1 MGKKVT
7 LQIGY
12 SQEHIP
18 VEIDEDRIAG
28 VYYPNEVEVGDE
40 AETIRNALAN
50 PVDSPTFDQF
60 LEGGGKVLVIVND
73 GTRPTPTA
81 KVLDEIGEDL
91 EKVSPDYIVATGVH
105 RAPTEDEL
113 DFIFGDW
120 KERVR
125 DRLHVHDS
133 RDDSVMV
140 PLGKSRAGT
149 EMYVNRLGVE
159 CDKIVIIGS
168 VEPHYFAGFTGGRKA
183 FLPGIAAFKTIEQ
196 NHQYALRAESHSLAL
211 DGNPV
216 HDDMIDALEEV
227 VQKPIFSIQT
237 VLDRE
242 RMLYAVTAGHIH
254 GSFDA
259 AIDAANEVFCVN
271 IPRREDIVLSVAPYP
286 MEIDL
291 YQSQKCLDNGKLALN
306 DDGILIAIMP
316 CRTGIGEESF
326 YNLLSGQDTPQKV
339 LEEIDKG
346 FKLGYHK
353 AAKMAEIMCRANIW
367 GISNLEPD
375 KLDKI
380 FIRPVP
386 SIQQAL
392 DEALA
397 AKPDGKVVFL
407 MEGSITVPDIGG

>member
-1 MGKKVT
+1 MAKKT
-7 LQIGY
+7 LEIGY
-12 SQEHIP
+12 SQDHFP
-18 VEIDEDRIAG
+18 VTIDEDRIAG

-50 PVDSPTFDQF
+50 PVNSPDFAEF
-60 LEGGGKVLVIVND
+60 LGGGGKVLVIVND

-81 KVLDEIGEDL
+81 KVLDEIGEEL
-91 EKVSPDYIVATGVH
+91 EAVDPDYIVATGVH
-105 RAPTEDEL
+105 RAPREEEL
-113 DFIFGDW
+113 DFIFGEW

-125 DRLHVHDS
+125 DRLFIHDS

-140 PLGKSRAGT
+140 KLGTSRAGT
-149 EMYVNRLGVE
+149 EMYVNKKGVE
-159 CDKIVIIGS
+159 ADKIVIIGS

-196 NHQYALRAESHSLAL
+196 NHQYALRPESHSLAL

-216 HDDMIDALEEV
+216 HDDMVDALKEV
-227 VQKPIFSIQT
+227 VEKPIFSIQT

-242 RMLYAVTAGHIH
+242 RKLYAVTAGHIH
-254 GSFDA
+254 DSFDA

-271 IPRREDIVLSVAPYP
+271 IPEKSDIVLSVAPYP

-326 YNLLSGQDTPQKV
+326 YNLLSGQDTPQEV
-339 LEEIDKG
+339 LAEIDKG

-353 AAKMAEIMCRANIW
+353 AAKMAEIMCRAEIW
-367 GISNLEPD
+367 AVSNLPD
-375 KLDKI
+375 ETLSKI
-380 FIRPVP
+380 FIRPMP
-386 SIQQAL
+386 SIQEAL
-392 DEALA
+392 DEALEK
-397 AKPDGKVVFL
+397 KPDAKVIFL
-407 MEGSITVPDIGG
+407 MEGSITVPNITG

>member
-1 MGKKVT
+1 MAKKT
-7 LQIGY
+7 LEIGY
-12 SQEHIP
+12 SQDHFP
-18 VEIDEDRIAG
+18 VTIDEDRIAG

-40 AETIRNALAN
+40 AETIRDALAN
-50 PVDSPTFDQF
+50 PVNSPDFAEF
-60 LEGGGKVLVIVND
+60 LGGGGKVLVIVND

-81 KVLDEIGEDL
+81 KVLDEIGEEL
-91 EKVSPDYIVATGVH
+91 EAVDPDYIVATGVH
-105 RAPTEDEL
+105 RAPREEEL
-113 DFIFGDW
+113 DFIFGKW

-125 DRLHVHDS
+125 DRLFIHDS

-140 PLGKSRAGT
+140 KLGTSRAGT
-149 EMYVNRLGVE
+149 EMYVNRKGVE
-159 CDKIVIIGS
+159 ADKIVIIGS

-196 NHQYALRAESHSLAL
+196 NHQYALRPESHSLAL

-216 HDDMIDALEEV
+216 HDDMVDALKEV
-227 VQKPIFSIQT
+227 VEKPIFSIQT

-242 RMLYAVTAGHIH
+242 RKLYAVTAGHIH
-254 GSFDA
+254 DSFDA

-271 IPRREDIVLSVAPYP
+271 IPEKSDIVLSVAPYP

-326 YNLLSGQDTPQKV
+326 YNLLSGQDTPQEV
-339 LEEIDKG
+339 LAEIDKG

-353 AAKMAEIMCRANIW
+353 AAKMAEIMCRAEIW
-367 GISNLEPD
+367 AVSNLPD
-375 KLDKI
+375 ETLSKI
-380 FIRPVP
+380 FIRPMP
-386 SIQQAL
+386 SIQEAL
-392 DEALA
+392 DEALEK
-397 AKPDGKVVFL
+397 KPDAKVIFL
-407 MEGSITVPDIGG
+407 MEGSITVPNITD

>member
-28 VYYPNEVEVGDE
+28 VYYPNKVEVGDE
-40 AETIRNALAN
+40 AETIRGALAN
-50 PVDSPTFDQF
+50 PVDSPDFAEF
-60 LEGGGKVLVIVND
+60 LEGEGKVLVIVND

-91 EKVSPDYIVATGVH
+91 EAVNPDYIIATGVH

-125 DRLHVHDS
+125 DRLHIHDS

-140 PLGKSRAGT
+140 KLGTSRAGT
-149 EMYVNRLGVE
+149 EMWVNRIGVE
-159 CDKIVIIGS
+159 ADKIVIIGS

-183 FLPGIAAFKTIEQ
+183 FLPGIASFKTIEQ
-196 NHQYALRAESHSLAL
+196 NHQYALRPASHSLAL

-216 HDDMIDALEEV
+216 HDDMVDALKEV
-227 VQKPIFSIQT
+227 VEKPIFSIQT
-237 VLDRE
+237 VLDRD
-242 RMLYAVTAGHIH
+242 RKLYAVTAGHIH

-259 AIDAANEVFCVN
+259 AIDAANEVFCVA
-271 IPRREDIVLSVAPYP
+271 IPSREDIVLSVAPYP

-291 YQSQKCLDNGKLALN
+291 YQSQKCLDNGKLALK

-326 YNLLSGQDTPQKV
+326 FNLLSGQETPQLV

-367 GISNLEPD
+367 AISNLEPEM
-375 KLDKI
+375 LEKI

-392 DEALA
+392 DEALER
-397 AKPDGKVVFL
+397 KPDGKVVFL
-407 MEGSITVPDIGG
+407 MEGSITVPNITG

>member
-1 MGKKVT
+1 MGKMT
-7 LQIGY
+7 LEVGY
-12 SQEHIP
+12 SQDHVKIT
-18 VEIDEDRIAG
+18 IDEDRVAG
-28 VYYPNEVEVGDE
+28 VYYPNKVDVGDE
-40 AETIRNALAN
+40 ATTIRDALAN
-50 PVDSPTFDQF
+50 PVDSPNFEEF
-60 LEGGGKVLVIVND
+60 LAGPGKVLVIVND

-91 EKVSPDYIVATGVH
+91 EKVNPDYIVATGVH

-125 DRLHVHDS
+125 ERLFIHDA

-149 EMYVNRLGVE
+149 EMWVNRKGVE
-159 CDKIVIIGS
+159 ADKIIIIGS

-183 FLPGIAAFKTIEQ
+183 FLPGIASFKTIEQ
-196 NHQYALRAESHSLAL
+196 NHQYALRPASHSLAL

-216 HDDMIDALEEV
+216 HDDMVDALKEV
-227 VQKPIFSIQT
+227 VEKPIFSIQT

-242 RMLYAVTAGHIH
+242 RKLYAVTAGHIH

-259 AIDAANEVFCVN
+259 AIDAANEVFCVK
-271 IPRREDIVLSVAPYP
+271 IPQREDIVLSVAPYP

-306 DDGILIAIMP
+306 DDGILLAIMP

-326 YNLLSGQDTPQKV
+326 YDLLSGEDTPQGV
-339 LEEIDKG
+339 LAEIDRG
-346 FKLGYHK
+346 YKLGYHK
-353 AAKMAEIMCRANIW
+353 AGKMAEIMCRANIW
-367 GISNLEPD
+367 AVSNLED
-375 KLDKI
+375 EKLSKI
-380 FIRPVP
+380 FITPKKG
-386 SIQQAL
+386 IQEAL
-392 DEALA
+392 DEALE
-397 AKPDGKVVFL
+397 AKPNSKVVFL
-407 MEGSITVPDIGG
+407 MEGSITVPNIG

>member
-18 VEIDEDRIAG
+18 VEIDEDRVAG

-50 PVDSPTFDQF
+50 PVDAPTFDRF
-60 LEGGGKVLVIVND
+60 LEGEGKVLVIVND

-81 KVLDEIGEDL
+81 KVLDEIGEQL
-91 EKVSPDYIVATGVH
+91 ESVKPDYIVATGVH

-125 DRLHVHDS
+125 DRLHIHDS

-216 HDDMIDALEEV
+216 HDDMIDALQEV

-237 VLDRE
+237 VLDRD
-242 RMLYAVTAGHIH
+242 RKLYAVTAGHIH

-259 AIDAANEVFCVN
+259 AIDAANEVFCVA
-271 IPRREDIVLSVAPYP
+271 IPSREDIVLSVAPYP

-291 YQSQKCLDNGKLALN
+291 YQSQKCLDNGKLALE

-326 YNLLSGQDTPQKV
+326 FNLLSGQETPQLV

-353 AAKMAEIMCRANIW
+353 AAKMAEIMCRAHIW
-367 GISNLEPD
+367 GITNLEPEM
-375 KLDKI
+375 LEKI

-397 AKPDGKVVFL
+397 ARPEGKVVFL
-407 MEGSITVPDIGG
+407 MEGSITVPNITG